1 MNRALAGYY
10 LGVGLLFQVLYH
22 GIPWPLQV
30 MTWLHV
36 LAWPLYIVLGL
47 ARWIFMP
54 FAVLSIVGLLAIVAF
69 QRRTERP

>member
-1 MNRALAGYY
+1 MSRALWSYY

-36 LAWPLYIVLGL
+36 LGWPVFVLLGL
-47 ARWIFMP
+47 ARWVFMP
-54 FAVLSIVGLLAIVAF
+54 FAVLSVVGLLTIMAVRA
-69 QRRTERP
+69 RMERL